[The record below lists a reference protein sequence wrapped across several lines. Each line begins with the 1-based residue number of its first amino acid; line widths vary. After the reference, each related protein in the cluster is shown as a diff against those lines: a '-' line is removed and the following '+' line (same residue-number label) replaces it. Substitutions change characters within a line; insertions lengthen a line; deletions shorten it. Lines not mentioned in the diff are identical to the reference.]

1 MQKIRRAKRG
11 RVLQGV
17 QNLVGAEMMSTVRV
31 EVECGKC
38 GSVCDQE
45 ILFTWTKEVLV
56 ECVCK
61 KCDVRVS
68 RILITIV

>member
-1 MQKIRRAKRG
+1 
-11 RVLQGV
+11 
-17 QNLVGAEMMSTVRV
+17 MMSTVRV

-38 GSVCDQE
+38 GSVCEQE
-45 ILFTWTKEVLV
+45 IFFTQTKEVLV

-68 RILITIV
+68 RILIKIV